1 MSTFELKIKTAPA
14 LTPSLN
20 ENFEETFAIFNFE
33 EEKNLPF

>member
-1 MSTFELKIKTAPA
+1 MSTFELTNKTAPA

-20 ENFEETFAIFNFE
+20 ETFEETFAIFKFE